1 MKRLTLAPIV
11 LLVGA
16 PMVLAE
22 AKRPVRPTDGAKPFS
37 VVEASILEMRAA
49 MEQAE
54 YANRSKSEFLANV
67 SHELRTPLNAVIG
80 FSEILHQ
87 EMFGPIGKARY
98 KEYARDIHASGVH
111 LLSIINDILDL
122 SKIEAGKFDLHESE
136 LDLSAVVA
144 ACVTLVRERAREGQL
159 ALRTE
164 LAAALPPLRADERA
178 VKQILINLLSNAVK
192 FTPAG
197 GAVTVRARLDDA
209 GNFLLSVTDTGI
221 GIAEKD
227 MAKAMA
233 AFSQVDNTL
242 TRKFAGTGLGLPLV
256 RLLAGL
262 HGGEMSLES
271 KVGVGTTVTVRLPQ
285 RRAVLA
291 A

>member
-1 MKRLTLAPIV
+1 L
-11 LLVGA
+11 
-16 PMVLAE
+16 
-22 AKRPVRPTDGAKPFS
+22 
-37 VVEASILEMRAA
+37 RAA
-49 MEQAE
+49 LEQAE

-233 AFSQVDNTL
+233 AFSQVDNSL

>member
-1 MKRLTLAPIV
+1 
-11 LLVGA
+11 
-16 PMVLAE
+16 
-22 AKRPVRPTDGAKPFS
+22 
-37 VVEASILEMRAA
+37 
-49 MEQAE
+49 
-54 YANRSKSEFLANV
+54 
-67 SHELRTPLNAVIG
+67 
-80 FSEILHQ
+80 
-87 EMFGPIGKARY
+87 
-98 KEYARDIHASGVH
+98 
-111 LLSIINDILDL
+111 
-122 SKIEAGKFDLHESE
+122 
-136 LDLSAVVA
+136 
-144 ACVTLVRERAREGQL
+144 
-159 ALRTE
+159 
-164 LAAALPPLRADERA
+164 LRADERA

-233 AFSQVDNTL
+233 AFSQVDNSL